1 MRVSGHSGHSGQ
13 GEWSPGV
20 MREEGDRD
28 DINDRPVFSVTGDM
42 GGMHTNHQ
50 ESSQMMSFCYT
61 YTYMRFMI

>member
-1 MRVSGHSGHSGQ
+1 
-13 GEWSPGV
+13 

-61 YTYMRFMI
+61 LTLHIIYAVYDLIQLLQTDFYVHAVNS

>member
-1 MRVSGHSGHSGQ
+1 MRTNEDRVAKR
-13 GEWSPGV
+13 PYPYTT
-20 MREEGDRD
+20 EGDRD